1 MRLRSMAKS
10 RATVE
15 GFGKTPLAFP
25 PRGRFRNTSSRRGGS
40 LVKLVAPLKRSSAS
54 AVDSYV

>member
-15 GFGKTPLAFP
+15 GFGKAPLA
-25 PRGRFRNTSSRRGGS
+25 
-40 LVKLVAPLKRSSAS
+40 APLKRSSAT
-54 AVDSYV
+54 AVDS